1 MPEKRTLTPF
11 LGEKDSDPFSP
22 IGVGTTKFDE
32 LVKDGRMPAPR
43 RIDGRKIWDRFSLD
57 MAFADLPSEHDDKT
71 NPNPWDET
79 DAHPT

>member
-1 MPEKRTLTPF
+1 MTDRDTRPEPRGLRR
-11 LGEKDSDPFSP
+11 EDAAYY

-32 LVKDGRMPAPR
+32 LVRDGRMPAPR

>member
-1 MPEKRTLTPF
+1 
-11 LGEKDSDPFSP
+11 
-22 IGVGTTKFDE
+22 
-32 LVKDGRMPAPR
+32 MPAPR

-79 DAHPT
+79 DADQT

>member
-1 MPEKRTLTPF
+1 MTDRDTRPEPRGLRR
-11 LGEKDSDPFSP
+11 EDAAYY

-57 MAFADLPSEHDDKT
+57 MAFADLPSEHDDRA
-71 NPNPWDET
+71 NPWDNA
-79 DAHPT
+79 DAHPA

>member
-1 MPEKRTLTPF
+1 MTDRDTRPEPRGLRR
-11 LGEKDSDPFSP
+11 EDAAYY

-32 LVKDGRMPAPR
+32 LVRDGRMPGPR

-57 MAFADLPSEHDDKT
+57 TAFADLPGEHDDRT
-71 NPNPWDET
+71 NPNTWDET